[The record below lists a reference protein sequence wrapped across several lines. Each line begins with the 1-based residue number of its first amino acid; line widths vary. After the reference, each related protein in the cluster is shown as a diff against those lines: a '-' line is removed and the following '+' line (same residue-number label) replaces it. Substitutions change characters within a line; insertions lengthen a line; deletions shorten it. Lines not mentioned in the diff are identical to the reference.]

1 MAHQKCKGKTF
12 HFLSSHFISF
22 YTPTYDA
29 DDRIRCRCTDY
40 CYWIHKRIELWC
52 ASCVYHFDIFTVN
65 FVLWCKQNGDNKLD
79 IAIVWFC
86 SFSFLVY
93 CTWFFMWFPT
103 VTVGCTV
110 FHIFFLFFCHGCI
123 LTLAHAEQIPKGYWL
138 ER

>member
-22 YTPTYDA
+22 YTPTHDTDDQFDA
-29 DDRIRCRCTDY
+29 CVPIIATGF
-40 CYWIHKRIELWC
+40 INELNC
-52 ASCVYHFDIFTVN
+52 GAHLAFYHFDIFTVN

-79 IAIVWFC
+79 IAIVWFR

-93 CTWFFMWFPT
+93 CTWFFMWFAT

-110 FHIFFLFFCHGCI
+110 SYFIFFFFCHGCI
-123 LTLAHAEQIPKGYWL
+123 LTLAHAEHIPKGYWL